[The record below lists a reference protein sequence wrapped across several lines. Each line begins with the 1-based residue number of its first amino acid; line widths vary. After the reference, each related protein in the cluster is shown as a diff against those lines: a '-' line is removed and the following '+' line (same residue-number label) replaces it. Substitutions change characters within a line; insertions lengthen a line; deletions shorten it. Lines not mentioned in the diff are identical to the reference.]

1 MWGAEWTKLEVTT
14 AIQIQQSTKMWTVK
28 LMEAEISHAGGVSS
42 SGVKEE
48 II

>member
-1 MWGAEWTKLEVTT
+1 
-14 AIQIQQSTKMWTVK
+14 
-28 LMEAEISHAGGVSS
+28 MEAEISHAGGVSS